1 MSLYWEPVDFHCPV
15 LEENRF
21 TKDELEELFSFIE
34 SGDSVVSPN
43 SSSEGSSRVV
53 SSTESERKLEQRK
66 ISNRNSARRSRLR
79 KKKHLEDLKD
89 QVKRSR
95 THNVELKNRLG
106 SALHLCHVVRSQNE
120 MLRSEYMALSA
131 TLTDLDMILFTMQS
145 QWAWNGEETKL
156 FRPNKL
162 MFWLFDHSSLKTSAF
177 AFEEKKGCC

>member
-1 MSLYWEPVDFHCPV
+1 MSLYGEPVDFHCPV
-15 LEENRF
+15 LEETRF

-43 SSSEGSSRVV
+43 SSSEGSSRAV

-89 QVKRSR
+89 QVNRSR

-120 MLRSEYMALSA
+120 MLRSEYMALSSR
-131 TLTDLDMILFTMQS
+131 LSDLDMILFTMQS
-145 QWAWNGEETKL
+145 QWAWNGE
-156 FRPNKL
+156 
-162 MFWLFDHSSLKTSAF
+162 
-177 AFEEKKGCC
+177 